1 MRRNLRTISLF
12 SLLAIVIGLAGMVPA
27 GATLSLLPDD
37 TWGTSNQVSVILR
50 VGGTIY
56 LGGEFTA
63 LEADNGATMARNHLA
78 AIDAATGEP
87 TSFNPNVSGPV
98 FGLAASPDGS
108 RLYAVGNFT
117 TVGGQARKM
126 VAAFDLPSGALSSWK
141 PAGSPNTVVR
151 AVAVTSDK
159 VYIGGSFNTLGSTPR
174 AKLAALSPGDGS
186 ISTTWVPTTDG
197 LVRDIVVQGTRVFIG
212 GNFVQVNGTDQ
223 RRFAGLDASSG
234 ASACSTCY
242 HPTYPILDIEGG
254 PSRIYLAGGGGGG
267 KAVAVSATTGAKL
280 WEKKTDGNVQA
291 VSTLNGVP
299 YFGGHFFKYTSIAVN
314 QLVRT
319 DPVTGVLDQSW
330 LPNVTAG
337 FLGVFAVRGFNANL
351 YVGGDFTRVAQTKQL
366 NFAQW
371 TDNAV
376 SASIDVGV
384 SLADTPD
391 PVDAGSSL
399 TYTATVTNAG
409 PDAAAGVALTDNL
422 PASATF
428 VSASPSC
435 TYSSGT
441 HSVSCD
447 LGTIAAGGS
456 TAPTITVTPGSAGSL
471 NNTVNVTAVGNDPNA
486 ANNSSSANTTVNAVA
501 GADLNLTMSPANA
514 AKIDQGSAFSYVLTV
529 LNQGPDSDPSV
540 TVTDTLPGNV
550 TPAGAATT
558 TSGSCSGTTTV
569 TCALGAMNA
578 NDVDTITIPVTAPAQ
593 PQTVVNTASVDGLA
607 NDPDHGDDEVVR
619 FNAVKDPA
627 LGGDTTA
634 PSRTATQMFDI
645 DADGFVDQVVV
656 TFNENLA
663 VCPAPCTSGWV
674 LTNVPSGSSLQSVAI
689 AGNQAVLSIGN
700 EQNQPDTAVGLFRV
714 QLATPNQIQ
723 DAAGNR
729 AAFSAV
735 APTDK
740 ASPVAVGFRKG
751 HNTSGVCSGAPSN
764 GGVAE
769 PCDELTSEWSEA
781 LLPSSIPST
790 TNLTI
795 TDPAGSGNDLLT
807 ISNFIQGSMDI
818 KSNNYVTLDTGTASW
833 ASSLLLLQG
842 GAAQD
847 TVTVRIA
854 GSCTGTGCA
863 SLASVGDVTVVYV
876 PSATIKDLAGNPAAG
891 SFTKFQKMF

>member
-1 MRRNLRTISLF
+1 M
-12 SLLAIVIGLAGMVPA
+12 
-27 GATLSLLPDD
+27 
-37 TWGTSNQVSVILR
+37 
-50 VGGTIY
+50 
-56 LGGEFTA
+56 
-63 LEADNGATMARNHLA
+63 
-78 AIDAATGEP
+78 
-87 TSFNPNVSGPV
+87 
-98 FGLAASPDGS
+98 
-108 RLYAVGNFT
+108 
-117 TVGGQARKM
+117 
-126 VAAFDLPSGALSSWK
+126 
-141 PAGSPNTVVR
+141 
-151 AVAVTSDK
+151 
-159 VYIGGSFNTLGSTPR
+159 
-174 AKLAALSPGDGS
+174 
-186 ISTTWVPTTDG
+186 
-197 LVRDIVVQGTRVFIG
+197 
-212 GNFVQVNGTDQ
+212 
-223 RRFAGLDASSG
+223 
-234 ASACSTCY
+234 
-242 HPTYPILDIEGG
+242 
-254 PSRIYLAGGGGGG
+254 
-267 KAVAVSATTGAKL
+267 
-280 WEKKTDGNVQA
+280 QA

-299 YFGGHFFKYTSIAVN
+299 YFGGHFFKYTSIPVN

-384 SLADTPD
+384 SLADAPD

-486 ANNSSSANTTVNAVA
+486 ANNSSSASTTVNAVA

-514 AKIDQGSAFSYVLTV
+514 AKIDQGSTFSYVLTV

-558 TSGSCSGTTTV
+558 TAGSCSGTTTV

-578 NDVDTITIPVTAPAQ
+578 NGVATITIPVTAPAQ

-634 PSRTATQMFDI
+634 PSRTATQMFDV

-656 TFNENLA
+656 TFSENLA

-674 LTNVPSGSSLQSVAI
+674 LTNVPSGSSLQSVSI
-689 AGNQAVLSIGN
+689 AGNQAILSIGN

-729 AAFSAV
+729 SVFSAV

-751 HNTSGVCSGAPSN
+751 HNSSGVCNGAPSN

-790 TNLTI
+790 ANLTI

-807 ISNFIQGSMDI
+807 DQQLHPGFDGHQVQQLRHARHRYGVVGVVVAVAPRWSGAGHGDRPHRGFVHRDGLRIVGLGRRRHDRVRAGGLDQGRRRQPGGGQLHEVPEDVLSQL
-818 KSNNYVTLDTGTASW
+818 VTGSKPVRSRNWWPPPSITCSSACGSRRVQAPWAVIGTVRSSRAW
-833 ASSLLLLQG
+833 ASS
-842 GAAQD
+842 
-847 TVTVRIA
+847 A
-854 GSCTGTGCA
+854 GS
-863 SLASVGDVTVVYV
+863 V
-876 PSATIKDLAGNPAAG
+876 PSSVPTRWISSTNEGSDHSDHKVHARLRIDCRPKSITVAGG
-891 SFTKFQKMF
+891 

>member
-1 MRRNLRTISLF
+1 MRRNLRRISLF

-37 TWGTSNQVSVILR
+37 TWGTNNQVSVILR

-87 TSFNPNVSGPV
+87 TSFNPNVSGSV

-126 VAAFDLPSGALSSWK
+126 VAAFDLPSGTLSSWK

-151 AVAVTSDK
+151 AVAVTADK

-174 AKLAALSPGDGS
+174 AKLAALSPVDGS
-186 ISTTWVPTTDG
+186 ISTTWMPTADG

-223 RRFAGLDASSG
+223 RRFAGLDVSSG

-242 HPTYPILDIEGG
+242 HPTYPILDIDAG
-254 PSRIYLAGGGGGG
+254 PNRIYLAGGGGGG
-267 KAVAVSATTGAKL
+267 KAVALTTSTGAKL

-299 YFGGHFFKYTSIAVN
+299 YFGGHFFKYTSIAVG

-371 TDNAV
+371 TDSAV

-384 SLADTPD
+384 SLADAPD

-486 ANNSSSANTTVNAVA
+486 ANNSSSASTTVNAVA

-514 AKIDQGSAFSYVLTV
+514 AKIDQGSTFSYVLTV

-578 NDVDTITIPVTAPAQ
+578 NDVATITIPVTAPAQ

-607 NDPDHGDDEVVR
+607 NDPDHADDEVVR

-634 PSRTATQMFDI
+634 PSRTATQMFDV

-674 LTNVPSGSSLQSVAI
+674 LTNVPSAAPCSRSRSPGTRPSCRSATSRTSPTPPWGCSACNWPRRTRSRTPPATVPCSRRWRPPTRRAPWRSGSA
-689 AGNQAVLSIGN
+689 
-700 EQNQPDTAVGLFRV
+700 RV
-714 QLATPNQIQ
+714 
-723 DAAGNR
+723 
-729 AAFSAV
+729 
-735 APTDK
+735 
-740 ASPVAVGFRKG
+740 
-751 HNTSGVCSGAPSN
+751 
-764 GGVAE
+764 
-769 PCDELTSEWSEA
+769 
-781 LLPSSIPST
+781 T
-790 TNLTI
+790 T
-795 TDPAGSGNDLLT
+795 PAGCAA
-807 ISNFIQGSMDI
+807 
-818 KSNNYVTLDTGTASW
+818 VRRRTAAW
-833 ASSLLLLQG
+833 
-842 GAAQD
+842 
-847 TVTVRIA
+847 
-854 GSCTGTGCA
+854 
-863 SLASVGDVTVVYV
+863 
-876 PSATIKDLAGNPAAG
+876 PSRAM
-891 SFTKFQKMF
+891 S